1 MDAHLTQV
9 ERSAEIARDQAER
22 EEEAKLDRDWF
33 AVTREF
39 EDALCALNELY
50 YEAHRRC
57 RDGYPEFGR
66 LCRDFDYHF
75 KAVES
80 LQTEWRDTEE
90 FYGGEL

>member
-1 MDAHLTQV
+1 MDNHLSQV
-9 ERSAEIARDQAER
+9 ERSAAIARDMDERR
-22 EEEAKLDRDWF
+22 EEEKIRDWF
-33 AVTREF
+33 SVTREF

-80 LQTEWRDTEE
+80 LQTEWQDTED
-90 FYGGEL
+90 FYGETE